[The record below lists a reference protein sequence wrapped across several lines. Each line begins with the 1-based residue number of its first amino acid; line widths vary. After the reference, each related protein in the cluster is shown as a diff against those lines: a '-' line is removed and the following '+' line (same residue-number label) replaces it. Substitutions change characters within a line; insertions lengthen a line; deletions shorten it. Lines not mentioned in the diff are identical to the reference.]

1 MKEPEQ
7 CGGEKTQQNDQ
18 YKTRCS
24 FAESDSRVPYQG
36 AVCPHGADG
45 ADNFQGAAEDK
56 GINELKITGQ
66 LPYSQNQQKS
76 KKTADSYKQVM
87 LSMFFQIPLL

>member
-1 MKEPEQ
+1 M
-7 CGGEKTQQNDQ
+7 
-18 YKTRCS
+18 
-24 FAESDSRVPYQG
+24 PYQG